1 MPDLV
6 RLIRR
11 FEDDIKY
18 DAHSTLI
25 KLSRSKAAEELAK
38 TADRTTLAK
47 LANHLRENSPSGG
60 IYADLPIAW
69 CMLLNDIGHRLSL
82 KPTPDR
88 FNDLPSW
95 IAWAERNSQSAP
107 SPEQASPLA

>member
-1 MPDLV
+1 MSDLV

-11 FEDDIKY
+11 FEDDVRY

-25 KLSRSKAAEELAK
+25 KIARSKAAEELVR
-38 TADRTTLAK
+38 TVDRVTLAK
-47 LANHLRENSPSGG
+47 LVYHLRENSPSGG
-60 IYADLPIAW
+60 IYADLPMAW
-69 CMLLNDIGHRLSL
+69 CMLLNDIGHKLSL

-95 IAWAERNSQSAP
+95 IAWAERNSQATP
-107 SPEQASPLA
+107 SPEQTSPLD